1 MRLKLTAVLVLLAF
15 MYGCGGTSTAS
26 SSSTTSSSTTSSTT
40 SNTDSL
46 DCTYSET
53 TANSSA
59 GFTSK
64 SAWSCSTTERS
75 LSANGIPDHA
85 VGTFPNPNNPNSIAE
100 QTVSW
105 YTSLTPANTGTSTSV
120 APSGYALNGV
130 KFDPS
135 TAGSCPSDATSTSEC
150 TLLGNTGTWTIEA
163 LGQTSFDFGLDT
175 NNAHVQPNGAYHY
188 HGIPTGI
195 LTNNGDTGQKM
206 LLVGWAAD
214 GFPIYARWGYSVATD
229 ATSAIK
235 VIKGSYELKST
246 PDSGRPSTSVIP
258 MGAFTQ
264 DYEYVAGSGDLDA
277 CNGRTGVTPEFPN
290 GIYHYYITDTY
301 PFIQRCAYG
310 KVLDA
315 GTEGAQPA
323 ERTTRRS
330 NRKSGAASLN

>member
-1 MRLKLTAVLVLLAF
+1 
-15 MYGCGGTSTAS
+15 
-26 SSSTTSSSTTSSTT
+26 
-40 SNTDSL
+40 
-46 DCTYSET
+46 
-53 TANSSA
+53 
-59 GFTSK
+59 
-64 SAWSCSTTERS
+64 
-75 LSANGIPDHA
+75 
-85 VGTFPNPNNPNSIAE
+85 
-100 QTVSW
+100 
-105 YTSLTPANTGTSTSV
+105 
-120 APSGYALNGV
+120 
-130 KFDPS
+130 
-135 TAGSCPSDATSTSEC
+135 
-150 TLLGNTGTWTIEA
+150 LLGNTGTWTIEA
-163 LGQTSFDFGLDT
+163 LGQNSFDFGLDT

-195 LTNNGDTGQKM
+195 LNNDGATGQKM

-310 KVLDA
+310 TVLDA

-323 ERTTRRS
+323 DRPTRRS
-330 NRKSGAASLN
+330 NQKSAAAFSN